1 MSKFLRIIP
10 KLEVKGN
17 NLVKGVHLE
26 GLRVL
31 GNCYDFAKKYY
42 EDGADE
48 LIYQDV
54 VASLYER
61 NSLNDI
67 IEKTSK
73 NIFIPLTVG
82 GGIRNIANIK
92 EVLNSGADKVSIN
105 TAALKNP
112 EFINEAA
119 NNFGSSTIAINIEVI
134 KNKDGKYY
142 AYIDNGREATGKLL
156 DKWVLEVQER
166 GAGEIIIVSV
176 DKDGTSLGFDLDII
190 KILKNKIKIP
200 TILNGG
206 IGKEQDILEVLKN
219 YKVDGIA
226 LASLLHYNYYNFLKK
241 KFSNLNEGN
250 SSFLF
255 SNKKFKNFQNTNI
268 IKLKKYLNNHK
279 INIRKK

>member
-1 MSKFLRIIP
+1 MNKFLRIIP

-219 YKVDGIA
+219 YKADGIA
-226 LASLLHYNYYNFLKK
+226 LASLLHYNYFNFLRK

-255 SNKKFKNFQNTNI
+255 SNKKFKNFQDTNI
-268 IKLKKYLNNHK
+268 IKIKKFLNNHK

>member
-176 DKDGTSLGFDLDII
+176 DRDGTSIGFDLDII
-190 KILKNKIKIP
+190 KIIKNKIKIP

-206 IGKEQDILEVLKN
+206 IGKEQDMLEVLKN
-219 YKVDGIA
+219 YKADGIA
-226 LASLLHYNYYNFLKK
+226 LASLLHYNYFNFFKK

-255 SNKKFKNFQNTNI
+255 SNKKFKNFHQ
-268 IKLKKYLNNHK
+268 
-279 INIRKK
+279 IRQ

>member
-1 MSKFLRIIP
+1 M
-10 KLEVKGN
+10 
-17 NLVKGVHLE
+17 E

-119 NNFGSSTIAINIEVI
+119 NNFGSSI
-134 KNKDGKYY
+134 
-142 AYIDNGREATGKLL
+142 
-156 DKWVLEVQER
+156 
-166 GAGEIIIVSV
+166 
-176 DKDGTSLGFDLDII
+176 
-190 KILKNKIKIP
+190 
-200 TILNGG
+200 
-206 IGKEQDILEVLKN
+206 
-219 YKVDGIA
+219 
-226 LASLLHYNYYNFLKK
+226 
-241 KFSNLNEGN
+241 
-250 SSFLF
+250 
-255 SNKKFKNFQNTNI
+255 SNK
-268 IKLKKYLNNHK
+268 Y
-279 INIRKK
+279 

>member
-1 MSKFLRIIP
+1 MNKFLRIIP

-134 KNKDGKYY
+134 KNEDGKYY

-176 DKDGTSLGFDLDII
+176 DRDGTSIGFDLGII
-190 KILKNKIKIP
+190 KILKNKIQIP

-219 YKVDGIA
+219 YKADGIA
-226 LASLLHYNYYNFLKK
+226 LASLLHYNYFNFLRK

-255 SNKKFKNFQNTNI
+255 SNKKFKNFQDTNI
-268 IKLKKYLNNHK
+268 IKIKKFLNNNK